1 MKTEYTIYFK
11 TGKELKVSKE
21 IAEILAKPK
30 DDGRHIFSYWDE
42 EKDLICLVNLLEVT
56 HIA

>member
-30 DDGRHIFSYWDE
+30 DDGDTYFHIGTKKKTLSV
-42 EKDLICLVNLLEVT
+42 L
-56 HIA
+56 